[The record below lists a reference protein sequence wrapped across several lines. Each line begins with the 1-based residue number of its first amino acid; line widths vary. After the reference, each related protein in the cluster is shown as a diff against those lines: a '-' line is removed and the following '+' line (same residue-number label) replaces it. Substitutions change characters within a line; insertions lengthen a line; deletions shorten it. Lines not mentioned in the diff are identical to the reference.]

1 MDLISIIALTIFFLA
16 FIMISTEII
25 SKTITALLGAG
36 IYIIFGFIG
45 QNDAVRHIDWNVIFL
60 LIGMMIIVGIT
71 KRTGL
76 FQYLAIKTAKL
87 AKGNP
92 AAILI
97 MLSILTGLLSALLDN
112 VTTVLILTPIS
123 ILIAVELGLSPTP
136 FVICDALSANIGGT
150 ATLVGDPPN
159 IMIGS
164 AAELSFAA
172 FIANLGPPVL
182 LIYIVFCLLI
192 YALFRSKLK
201 ASKAQKARIM
211 QFDETRSLSDHK
223 LLVKCLLVLFL
234 VLSGFLMHDMLG
246 IAPGSIAL
254 VGAAVLMLLTEPQ
267 EIEELFHEVEWTSIF
282 FFLGLFM
289 MVGTLE
295 EIGIIDALAQ
305 LIIQATEGNVLKTGI
320 AVLWLS
326 GTLSGIVD
334 NIPYVATM
342 IPLVQNIEQVTG
354 RAAAEPIW
362 WSLAIGSCLGGNGT
376 LIGASANVISVNISN
391 KSGYKISFLEFTKYG
406 ILITAVTLIIA
417 NLYLYLVQFAHLH

>member
-376 LIGASANVISVNISN
+376 LIGASANVVSVNISN